1 MLSSK
6 LSSLARTGCHQ
17 VIDIQIYMKYEVM
30 NIYKRLNFGLFIL
43 AQQKYIDYVNQ
54 IGRT

>member
-1 MLSSK
+1 MLSFK
-6 LSSLARTGCHQ
+6 LSSLARTGCRQ
-17 VIDIQIYMKYEVM
+17 VIIIQIYT